1 MAGKILGAILA
12 VLVLAA
18 VAAPPGSAKTAQIED
33 PAGDHP
39 VPFMDFTAVSLAVVT
54 GKSGLALETTFLLAG
69 LVGSESRS
77 TMTGYSFTAKVG
89 KCDLLVR
96 FVGYPDGAFDAAG
109 FATTKCGE
117 SGRDVGGTYS
127 LTENTIVVQS
137 PLRDLKGVAVGQ
149 TMTDLAAFNSPGEAC
164 ITTTPRRPRPRG
176 TRRAAT
182 SPGLSASGHSR
193 GCRLWVAASQRG
205 SLLSLSV
212 TRHPSRLV
220 DRENGGN
227 NQ

>member
-149 TMTDLAAFNSPGEAC
+149 TMTDLAAFNSPGEGMYHDD
-164 ITTTPRRPRPRG
+164 TTAPS
-176 TRRAAT
+176 AA
-182 SPGLSASGHSR
+182 GD
-193 GCRLWVAASQRG
+193 AASSDKPWTIG
-205 SLLSLSV
+205 
-212 TRHPSRLV
+212 
-220 DRENGGN
+220 
-227 NQ
+227 